1 MGCVF
6 GYTKGNQWIWNFEQ
20 NGGSSMEHKP
30 LPVGVDNFELL
41 ITRGYYFID
50 KTWFMKELLDKKGS
64 VNLFTR
70 PRRFG
75 KTLNMSMLQYFFED
89 MRTDDGEKKD
99 NAYLFENMKIMDAG
113 EKYLAH
119 IGKYPVINLTLKD
132 AKQPNFELAY
142 AAIKRQIADEYFRHK
157 YILQAECLSE
167 KKEEYLNIMMC
178 TANRGAYNNSIKLLS
193 QCLEKYYGKKVII
206 LIDEYDVPLEN
217 AFTENFYNE
226 MICFIR
232 SLFES
237 SLKTNSSL
245 EFAVITG
252 CLRISKESIFTG
264 LNNLKVISILD
275 EKYAEY
281 FGFTPEEVQELCDYY
296 GLSHRYN
303 TIQEWYNGYI
313 FGDMNVYNPWS
324 VIQFIDDLT
333 ENENWYP
340 RSYWANTSSNAVV
353 RRLLD
358 MADDSVKSEIENLID
373 GGTIEKPIHEDITY
387 GEVYENMGNLWNFM
401 FFTGYFKK
409 VKERVDEQTKKRYL
423 TLEIPNEE
431 VKYIF
436 REKIMAWFDQKMKA
450 RDLTRLYTAFV
461 NKDTQTLEEELTDIL
476 YETISSFDESENHYH
491 GLVAGLLSGMKGYR
505 TKSNRETGKGRCDLF
520 VKPVSRRKEAF
531 IVEFKKAKK
540 IKELEAKAQEA
551 LQQIDDNR
559 YALELADDG
568 YDIASSYGISF
579 CGKDCCVMHRERSE

>member
-1 MGCVF
+1 MD
-6 GYTKGNQWIWNFEQ
+6 Y
-20 NGGSSMEHKP
+20 KP
-30 LPVGVDNFELL
+30 VPVGVDNFEHL

-50 KTWFMKELLDKKGS
+50 KTWFIKELLDKKAK

-89 MRTDDGEKKD
+89 MRTDDGTKKD
-99 NAYLFENMKIMDAG
+99 NTYLFENMKIMEAG
-113 EKYLAH
+113 EEYLAH
-119 IGKYPVINLTLKD
+119 MGNYPVINLTLKD
-132 AKQPNFELAY
+132 AKQPDFALAY
-142 AAIKRQIADEYFRHK
+142 EALKWQIADEYARHQ
-157 YILQAECLSE
+157 YILQDERLSAERDTYME
-167 KKEEYLNIMMC
+167 IRMRK
-178 TANRGAYNNSIKLLS
+178 ADRGAYNNSIKFLS
-193 QCLEKYYGKKVII
+193 QCLEKYYRKKVII

-217 AFTENFYNE
+217 AFAEKFYKE
-226 MICFIR
+226 MIGFIR
-232 SLFES
+232 TLFES
-237 SLKTNSSL
+237 ALKTNSSL

-281 FGFTPEEVQELCDYY
+281 FGFTQEEVRKLCNDY
-296 GLSHRYN
+296 GLSHKYDIIRD
-303 TIQEWYNGYI
+303 WYNGYI
-313 FGDMNVYNPWS
+313 FGSANVYNPWS

-340 RSYWANTSSNAVV
+340 RSYWANTSSNNVV
-353 RRLLD
+353 RRLIEL
-358 MADDSVKSEIENLID
+358 ADDSVKSELENLID

-387 GEVYENMGNLWNFM
+387 SEVYENMENLWNFM

-409 VKERVDEQTKKRYL
+409 VSERVDERTKKRYL
-423 TLEIPNEE
+423 TMEIPNEE

-436 REKIMAWFDQKMKA
+436 REKIMAWFERKMKE
-450 RDLTRLYTAFV
+450 RDLTRLHTAFV
-461 NKDTQTLEEELTDIL
+461 NKDTQTLEDELTVIL
-476 YETISSFDESENHYH
+476 YETISSFDESENYYH

-505 TKSNRETGKGRCDLF
+505 TKSNRESGKGRCDLF

-531 IVEFKKAKK
+531 IVEFKTTRK

-551 LQQIDDNR
+551 LQQIEDKK
-559 YALELADDG
+559 YVLELEDDG
-568 YDIASSYGISF
+568 YERSGNYGISF
-579 CGKDCCVMHRERSE
+579 CGKDCCVMYQERAMP